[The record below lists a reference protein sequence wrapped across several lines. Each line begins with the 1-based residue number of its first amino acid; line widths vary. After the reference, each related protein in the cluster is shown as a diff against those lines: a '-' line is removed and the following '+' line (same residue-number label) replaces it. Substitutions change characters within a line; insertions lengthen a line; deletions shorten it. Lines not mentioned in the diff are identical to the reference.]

1 MRLKTKLSSYKFR
14 IDSDGPLGPIMHF
27 LFLWNSNN
35 NNNNNNNIFI
45 YTTNIYIYIFIY
57 ITDVLRVS
65 GGPAYLFGHPF
76 FQMYFNKKYAEV
88 VITDFTK
95 HLMISK
101 WLRRQKC

>member
-1 MRLKTKLSSYKFR
+1 MFCGIVIIIIIIIIIIIT
-14 IDSDGPLGPIMHF
+14 II
-27 LFLWNSNN
+27 
-35 NNNNNNNIFI
+35 IIIVIIII
-45 YTTNIYIYIFIY
+45 YLYILLIYIYIFIY

-76 FQMYFNKKYAEV
+76 FQMYFNKKYVEV